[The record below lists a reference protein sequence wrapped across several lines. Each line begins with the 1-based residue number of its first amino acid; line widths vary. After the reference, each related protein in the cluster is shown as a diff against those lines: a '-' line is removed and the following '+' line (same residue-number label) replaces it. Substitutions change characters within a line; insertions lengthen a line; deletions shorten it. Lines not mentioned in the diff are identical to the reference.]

1 MSDAVV
7 FMHFKKFTNKL
18 GELLQA
24 LSKKQISD
32 FDSREIELKLFD
44 WKLKLYE
51 DIQIILHIISVAA
64 TKSSCESR
72 IESYWQIISKRDKDI
87 NLYSDSYFR
96 SQKKQKQYWH
106 FFL

>member
-18 GELLQA
+18 VELLQA
-24 LSKKQISD
+24 MSKKQISD

-64 TKSSCESR
+64 MKSSFESVR
-72 IESYWQIISKRDKDI
+72 ESYGMFPSTNMHVILAVILEKIGLMTYLR
-87 NLYSDSYFR
+87 
-96 SQKKQKQYWH
+96 
-106 FFL
+106 